1 MKKILKNKN
10 TIIYMLIIIFTI
22 IILAILNNNFK
33 IIEKITNGRLQNA
46 DEETEKQPLISYQVY
61 DNSNEDQIK
70 TLVTVNN
77 SSGIEYVEYPDGTK
91 LETNNKSQV
100 SIDYNMAKD
109 ENYTFKIKTA
119 DNENVQ
125 ESTVCAN
132 DEFINSNG
140 ISISKINQ
148 EDGYEVL
155 EIAKQNNV
163 EGYKIYYQIGKNGN
177 WVEGQGKIGLVDYD
191 LVTNNLINEDNT
203 VTISAKIENPTNKN
217 IVTISKKY
225 SVNTNSTTN
234 SYEAESILDVLKN
247 EEINTGLYNLTV
259 KDEKYNLRVYSF
271 DGNLNIKTNT
281 TFGTEEDV
289 ATASEYAKNMI
300 VLKVNGDLTIDEGTT
315 LTAYA
320 SKDGYGGPKG
330 MTIYCTGT
338 LTNNGTIDMTA
349 RGAKAVGQN
358 VYLWKNTDGSY
369 EYVPEDGSE
378 GNGVDRATGKGAKG
392 SGGGGEGAIG
402 TSYSGGAG
410 GGGKRLSGTA
420 EKGSPNGG
428 KGGDAV
434 RDSGATYTGAG
445 GGAGNPG
452 GKYSGRN
459 ASDGEN
465 GTGGLLIIASNNI
478 LNKGTIEANGA
489 SGGSALEPGGNSG
502 GGSINIFYNE
512 NYTNDGEI
520 TANGKTKTSVGV
532 TAYTGSISVG
542 KIEKDNYSSTYTNYT
557 KTEIPSNTTGEF
569 DYTGSYS
576 KYEIKETGY
585 YKIECFG
592 ANGGY
597 AVGNGTIRGKGGKGG
612 YTSGIIQLNQ
622 GETLWVYVGG
632 HGTDAV
638 AGKDSTNGYNGGGL
652 GTEDHY
658 DDDAAG
664 AGGGSTDI
672 RLVSGKWD
680 NFKSLKSRIMVAA
693 RWPEVLLG
701 IHQEV
706 PEEA

>member
-247 EEINTGLYNLTV
+247 NEINTGLYNLTV
-259 KDEKYNLRVYSF
+259 DDETYSLRVYSF
-271 DGNLNIKTNT
+271 DGDLNIKADTSL
-281 TFGTEEDV
+281 GTEADV
-289 ATASEYAKNMI
+289 ATESDYAKNMV
-300 VLKVNGDLTIDEGTT
+300 VLKVNGNLTIDEGVT

-557 KTEIPSNTTGEF
+557 KTEIPLNTTGEF

-597 AVGNGTIRGKGGKGG
+597 AVGDNTIRGKGGKGG
-612 YTSGIIQLNQ
+612 YTSGIIKLNQ
-622 GETLWVYVGG
+622 GETLYVYVGG

-652 GTEDHY
+652 GTWDQSDNE
-658 DDDAAG
+658 AAG